1 MYEKASI
8 HVSIIEVFMWMGVF
22 ACFLTRLCEE
32 EICHNCSN
40 ADEMRILGGKYYV

>member
-22 ACFLTRLCEE
+22 LRVFELVFVKKKSAT
-32 EICHNCSN
+32 IV
-40 ADEMRILGGKYYV
+40 AMQMR